1 MISATVAAA
10 AIAAACITHQ
20 PGAQPA
26 QGQECRTE
34 SAAVETPSAS
44 QVIAGAAGL
53 VLLAAFRRRRT
64 ELRRLPVPAG
74 RDRPSRWQLRVR

>member
-1 MISATVAAA
+1 MITAAVAAA
-10 AIAAACITHQ
+10 AIAAACATHQ
-20 PGAQPA
+20 PGQPPA
-26 QGQECRTE
+26 HGQECRAE
-34 SAAVETPSAS
+34 SAAVETPGFS

-53 VLLAAFRRRRT
+53 ALLAAFRRRRT